1 MAVKNWGQVEL
12 LCLIG
17 KEIILMRREEEGRR
31 EPVDA
36 VTGEEEEAGVQ
47 RPYCQEV
54 TLRTEIS
61 NGRF

>member
-1 MAVKNWGQVEL
+1 M
-12 LCLIG
+12 LCLIR

-36 VTGEEEEAGVQ
+36 VTAEEEAGVQ

-54 TLRTEIS
+54 TLKNRNLEWEVLK
-61 NGRF
+61 